1 MSAVVTPLE
10 NERNRFL
17 STARIGSTIGGIVPT
32 LLVPVLR
39 NSIGITKGYFV
50 SGLIFAVFGS
60 MISLLAFF
68 GTKERVE
75 QPAKEKVSVG
85 EVVSAYVKNKPL
97 ILLIV
102 ASVLGSAMLM
112 AQTSGSYLATYLIK
126 NSGVIPKGTVQT
138 AMTVAI
144 GAGMM
149 IAMLLMPV
157 LRKKFSLKAIYIGS
171 ALFGAAVHGV
181 IYLVGYDNFYLLLAL
196 LAVAGLPLG
205 IFNVITYAMVAD
217 SVDYLEWKT
226 GRRSEGVCFASQTFI
241 SKLTAGISTLITSFV
256 LKAVDFQEPREVLDA
271 ATGLMKDV
279 PVDQSE
285 TVLSGMFIM
294 VTVIPMVS
302 LALCAIPMIF
312 NDYSGKKKE
321 KIQKELAARRENSD
335 VN

>member
-1 MSAVVTPLE
+1 
-10 NERNRFL
+10 
-17 STARIGSTIGGIVPT
+17 
-32 LLVPVLR
+32 
-39 NSIGITKGYFV
+39 
-50 SGLIFAVFGS
+50 
-60 MISLLAFF
+60 
-68 GTKERVE
+68 
-75 QPAKEKVSVG
+75 
-85 EVVSAYVKNKPL
+85 
-97 ILLIV
+97 
-102 ASVLGSAMLM
+102 MLM

-126 NSGVIPKGTVQT
+126 DSGVIPKGTVQT

-149 IAMLLMPV
+149 IAMLVMPL
-157 LRKKFSLKAIYIGS
+157 LRKKLSLKAIYIGS
-171 ALFGAAVHGV
+171 ALFGAVVHV
-181 IYLVGYDNFYLLLAL
+181 IIYFAGYQNFYLLLAL
-196 LAVAGLPLG
+196 LAIAGLPLG

-256 LKAVDFQEPREVLDA
+256 LKAVNFQEPREVIDA

-279 PVDQSE
+279 PVEQSE

-294 VTVIPMVS
+294 VTVIPAVS

-321 KIQKELAARRENSD
+321 KVLKELSERRENAN

>member
-1 MSAVVTPLE
+1 
-10 NERNRFL
+10 
-17 STARIGSTIGGIVPT
+17 
-32 LLVPVLR
+32 
-39 NSIGITKGYFV
+39 
-50 SGLIFAVFGS
+50 
-60 MISLLAFF
+60 
-68 GTKERVE
+68 
-75 QPAKEKVSVG
+75 
-85 EVVSAYVKNKPL
+85 
-97 ILLIV
+97 
-102 ASVLGSAMLM
+102 
-112 AQTSGSYLATYLIK
+112 
-126 NSGVIPKGTVQT
+126 
-138 AMTVAI
+138 
-144 GAGMM
+144 
-149 IAMLLMPV
+149 
-157 LRKKFSLKAIYIGS
+157 
-171 ALFGAAVHGV
+171 
-181 IYLVGYDNFYLLLAL
+181 
-196 LAVAGLPLG
+196 
-205 IFNVITYAMVAD
+205 MVAD